1 MALSNPP
8 HTGKHHPT
16 TITKLFIK
24 LLTIKHFN
32 KITAEQQTMANYMD
46 FGWSSANVR
55 DTPTFTFSANS
66 TFGGVHNALYTHTHT
81 QKYRG
86 KEQQQQTTHRWRFL
100 FATLTE
106 DCIFYLLRLVA
117 ALPLVCLSNS
127 WTNSEEVRCSRLKI
141 WNSLFIYMSKHSNWE
156 YEMRLNDF

>member
-81 QKYRG
+81 LRNIEG
-86 KEQQQQTTHRWRFL
+86 KSNNSKQHIASDFFSPHSQRTAYFIYFGW
-100 FATLTE
+100 
-106 DCIFYLLRLVA
+106 LRLCHWYVCRTA
-117 ALPLVCLSNS
+117 ERTAKKCDALG
-127 WTNSEEVRCSRLKI
+127 
-141 WNSLFIYMSKHSNWE
+141 
-156 YEMRLNDF
+156 